1 MEPPTEIKNLYTY
14 INQPMQEMHAF
25 YIFFLFHRDCFSH
38 CNSSKDLAFKYIDL
52 FNFILFSARCNFML

>member
-25 YIFFLFHRDCFSH
+25 YIFSYSIAIALVIVIRPKIFLHL
-38 CNSSKDLAFKYIDL
+38 NI
-52 FNFILFSARCNFML
+52 